1 MKLQKKIFHYIKK
14 RREAGAFIYVLKGG
28 RRSGKTYAILQNL
41 LIECNNNAGE
51 LVNVASMTMEQ
62 GRLGAYADL
71 KNIINGDAYFSEICT
86 IYKSPREIRLRNGS
100 TFFFNSYA
108 DSETAKGIAC
118 DWLYLNEA
126 NKFTKQQFLDLRAN
140 VRKGVFIDYN
150 PNEKFWIE
158 DFIDEDEICTTTWRD
173 NRKNLTPAQ
182 LQYFYDLKRDAEKP
196 DATDMDIRNYRIYY
210 LGEYYELRGSIFNSA
225 NIQVTEIEPEQK
237 TKIVAFLDP
246 SALRGADYFAMC
258 LMCEGADGKKY
269 VLETWS
275 ENTGN
280 EEDIF
285 NVLNKWRLKYGE
297 FFIYIETNGIIGTT
311 FYEKAQKHLPVIS
324 YYSRENK
331 FERIVANYGELTKNV
346 IFVRRYNTQ
355 FFLNQVY
362 DFGEKCDHDDNIDC
376 VNSAFNVYK
385 YI

>member
-1 MKLQKKIFHYIKK
+1 
-14 RREAGAFIYVLKGG
+14 
-28 RRSGKTYAILQNL
+28 
-41 LIECNNNAGE
+41 
-51 LVNVASMTMEQ
+51 MEQ

-158 DFIDEDEICTTTWRD
+158 DFINEDEICTTTWRN

-210 LGEYYELRGSIFNSA
+210 LGEYYELRGGIFNSA

-297 FFIYIETNGIIGTT
+297 FYIYIETNGIIGTT
-311 FYEKAQKHLPVIS
+311 FYEKAQKRMPVIS